1 MPIKKEENKLQNSYK
16 AWYKLIDGYNQN
28 DKLPIDKLIDI
39 LGEEVT
45 RIIQKR
51 IDPDAEIVFVRDKE
65 KEEVHIFNK
74 SVLVVEDEEF
84 ENDLKEN
91 DSSYLISNIKL
102 SEAKLIKKDVEP
114 GDWIEVEIDL
124 LVLNAKTDSEA
135 NKTLKIIFS
144 QIQQAI
150 KKLQKTIIFDKYM
163 PKIGETIKVSFTSKN
178 SNGSW
183 NVQILEDQI
192 SAYLP
197 ANFVNS
203 KRKVNP
209 GTIHDVVIEQVTDET
224 KLSQIT
230 VSLDSPK
237 IVESILKNNV
247 PEISEGLINIKQIE
261 RQPGERTKVV
271 LELGQNAIESI
282 DIVGSVMGENSER
295 LSWII
300 NKLNDGIF
308 EDNNTSLYEK
318 VDIIAY
324 NTNLKEFIK
333 NSLTPAQIVD
343 VVEKNDSQG
352 YDKSFYVIANKTE
365 TTKAIGRNGTNAK
378 LASKITGATFEII
391 SVEDAKKRNI
401 KFEMPT
407 YSFEQKETT
416 AKTFK
421 EKTVRKNTKN
431 ASAQYMDKIN
441 INIDNFEKDVQ
452 AYKEIEKSLLSEDP
466 TFDDLDFEA
475 LLKET
480 ENEIENNSYDSISSL
495 DEEQEIINEEQP
507 KNKEEKIGV
516 NDYKKAKEIAGNFNT
531 DSDLMNFGLS
541 DNLDLSE
548 FDDEDWN

>member
-209 GTIHDVVIEQVTDET
+209 GTIHDVVIEQVTEET

-247 PEISEGLINIKQIE
+247 PEIGEGLINIKQIE

-324 NTNLKEFIK
+324 NPNLKEFIK

-352 YDKSFYVIANKTE
+352 ADKSFYVIANKTE

-421 EKTVRKNTKN
+421 EKTVRKNIKN